1 METVYLV
8 CLLVGGFFV
17 ILSLLGGGDTDLD
30 ADFDADVDLDLDF
43 DGGEVDFDSDFDGDV
58 GADAGAGV
66 GFVDLLT
73 IRALFLFM
81 AFFGLTGTIFSW
93 LGSATLT
100 TALYAVAM
108 GLVAGLGGNYVIKKL
123 GAEVSSNVGTR
134 DLKGRTARVVV
145 PFEPGERGKIL
156 LEARGSQLQMIAQA
170 FEGVEESFLPGDEVV
185 VVRLDG
191 PVAEVIKPT

>member
-17 ILSLLGGGDTDLD
+17 ILSLLGGADTDLD

-43 DGGEVDFDSDFDGDV
+43 DGGEVDGDV
-58 GADAGAGV
+58 GADTGAGV
-66 GFVDLLT
+66 GFVDLLS

-93 LGSATLT
+93 LGSAALT

-123 GAEVSSNVGTR
+123 GAEVSSSIGTR
-134 DLKGRTARVVV
+134 DLKGRTARVVM

-156 LEARGSQLQMIAQA
+156 LEAKGSQFQMIAQA
-170 FEGVEESFLPGDEVV
+170 FEGAEESFQSGDEVV